1 MTAMLRHIVL
11 PALVLATL
19 WSVHPAA
26 AQVVVRSPLSDDR
39 TVPPGEVYEGTI
51 VVANSTDE
59 AQQAKVYQT
68 DYSFRSDG
76 SNRYDAPGSS
86 PRSNAGWIEF
96 SPRSLTLAPGE
107 TVQVQYRVNVPSD
120 VEGRAP
126 VGTYWSMLMV
136 EGIPRNSAESTLGDD
151 AIPQYGVRQV
161 TRYGVQV
168 ATHMLGSERPT
179 ISFEQVRL
187 QTSESGGRVL
197 EVDLEN
203 RGELFVRSTL
213 WVELYAQDGTAQ
225 GRRDGTSTRIY
236 PGTSVRQQ
244 IDLSD
249 LTPGQYEALIV
260 VDSGEENVVGAQ
272 YTLEL

>member
-1 MTAMLRHIVL
+1 MVRTALL
-11 PALVLATL
+11 LLLLVAP
-19 WSVHPAA
+19 VAGPAA

-39 TVPPGEVYEGTI
+39 TMPPGEVYEGTI
-51 VVANSTDE
+51 VVANGTDE

-96 SPRSLTLAPGE
+96 SPRALTLAPGE
-107 TVQVQYRVNVPSD
+107 TVQVQYRVTVPSK
-120 VEGRAP
+120 VNGEAP
-126 VGTYWSMLMV
+126 AGTYWSMLMV

-151 AIPQYGVRQV
+151 STPQYGVRQV
-161 TRYGVQV
+161 TRYGVQI
-168 ATHMLGSERPT
+168 ATHLLGSERPA
-179 ISFEQVRL
+179 ISFQQVRL

-203 RGELFVRSTL
+203 QGELFAQSTL

>member
-1 MTAMLRHIVL
+1 MTATLRPI
-11 PALVLATL
+11 ALTAFALAL
-19 WSVHPAA
+19 AWSALPAA

-51 VVANSTDE
+51 VVANTTDE
-59 AQQAKVYQT
+59 VQQAKVYQT
-68 DYSFRSDG
+68 DYSFHADG

-96 SPRSLTLAPGE
+96 GPRAVTLAPGE
-107 TVQVQYRVNVPSD
+107 TIQVQYRVTVPAEAD
-120 VEGRAP
+120 GQAP
-126 VGTYWSMLMV
+126 AGTYWSMLMV

-151 AIPQYGVRQV
+151 TTPQYGVRQV
-161 TRYGVQV
+161 TRYGVQI
-168 ATHMLGSERPT
+168 ATHLLGSERPT
-179 ISFEQVRL
+179 IGFQQVRL

-203 RGELFVRSTL
+203 QGDLFTRSTL